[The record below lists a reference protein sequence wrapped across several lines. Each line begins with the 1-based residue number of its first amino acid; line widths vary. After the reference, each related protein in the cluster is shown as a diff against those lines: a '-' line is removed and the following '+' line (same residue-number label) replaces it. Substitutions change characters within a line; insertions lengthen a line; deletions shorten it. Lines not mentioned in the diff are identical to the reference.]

1 MSMNACCIAGRMHL
15 FEAILQ
21 ESEIIDFFIHH
32 KRSKKKTTIVKC
44 VRKDKINH
52 IFFLKTLTSG
62 LPNGIYF
69 DVFYSSL
76 NYTVNRT

>member
-32 KRSKKKTTIVKC
+32 KRSNKKNDDSEMC
-44 VRKDKINH
+44 
-52 IFFLKTLTSG
+52 SEG
-62 LPNGIYF
+62 
-69 DVFYSSL
+69 
-76 NYTVNRT
+76 